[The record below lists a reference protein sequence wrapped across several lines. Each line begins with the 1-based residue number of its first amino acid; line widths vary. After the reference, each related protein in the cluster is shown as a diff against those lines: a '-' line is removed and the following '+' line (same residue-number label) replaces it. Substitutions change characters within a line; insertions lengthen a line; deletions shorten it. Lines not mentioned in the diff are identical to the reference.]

1 MKNHSPSYKNRRSH
15 AKGFTLL
22 EIVIVL
28 GIIGV
33 IIAGSIALL
42 DGVQNSAKITV
53 ADADLKNLKAAV
65 LSYKTLAGQ
74 APSTQ
79 QGLEALFVKPTTAP
93 TPKRWTSAGKKGVPN
108 DPWGNPYRYR
118 NPGKKDTS
126 DFEIYS
132 LGEDGQENTSDD
144 MSSQD

>member
-1 MKNHSPSYKNRRSH
+1 MKIHSLKSVRRR

-33 IIAGSIALL
+33 IIAGSIVGLNKI
-42 DGVQNSAKITV
+42 GEGAKIQRV
-53 ADADLKNLKAAV
+53 DADFGNLKAAV
-65 LSYKTLAGQ
+65 LSYKMLAGQ
-74 APSTQ
+74 PPTTQ
-79 QGLEALFVKPTTAP
+79 QGLEALFIKPTTAP
-93 TPKRWTSAGKKGVPN
+93 IPKRWATAGTKGVPN

-132 LGEDGQENTSDD
+132 LGHDGQENTSDD